1 MPTLKPNSA
10 MPRKILIDLNV
21 LLDVLQAR
29 APHAKASA
37 AILAAA
43 EQGAIEGWIA
53 AHSVTTLYYLYAKSH
68 SPAAARRSLVGL
80 LGFLHVAPVDEN
92 VLKQAL
98 GLPYSDFEDA
108 VQMASALA
116 VGAACIVS
124 RNVKDFRLGPLPVHS
139 PAECLPLLRIASE

>member
-1 MPTLKPNSA
+1 MPKS
-10 MPRKILIDLNV
+10 ILIDLNV

-29 APHAKASA
+29 APHEGASA

-68 SPAAARRSLVGL
+68 TPAVARRSLVAL

-98 GLPYSDFEDA
+98 GLPYDDFEDA
-108 VQMASALA
+108 VQMAAALA
-116 VGAACIVS
+116 IGAACIVT
-124 RNVKDFRLGPLPVHS
+124 RNVKDFRLGPLPVHL
-139 PAECLPLLRIASE
+139 PEECLPLLRMAPE